1 MICSVPTTAWSP
13 PFLLSTSFIFCV
25 DYTQPVPSVRQW
37 ETQDVLVSAE
47 WFLLPPPASAFLHM
61 SPHVSLPVCPLE
73 SPAPS
78 VCCSLSAFEHR
89 CHEQLCFRFWGVM
102 GCFLQQCERHGPS
115 CDQHGQLFTFAHT
128 GQPCSSSPPKT
139 LQVFPRK
146 TAAKKE
152 KSYDRHTVDG

>member
-13 PFLLSTSFIFCV
+13 FLLSASFIFCV

-47 WFLLPPPASAFLHM
+47 WFLFPPPASAFLHM

-102 GCFLQQCERHGPS
+102 GCFPQQCERHGPS
-115 CDQHGQLFTFAHT
+115 CDQHWAVIHLCPHR
-128 GQPCSSSPPKT
+128 ST
-139 LQVFPRK
+139 LQFLSTQNTASFP
-146 TAAKKE
+146 KE
-152 KSYDRHTVDG
+152 NSSQKREKL